1 MADEKKRVKLSK
13 GVLMAR
19 MAVVVLLIISMLFIA
34 IRLFGGLS
42 FSGIS
47 DRVAT
52 FFREIGDDESY
63 PYNVVSASL
72 NSIKLEDRQLF
83 ILSDTAVTVLDS
95 SSNELSVIQHL
106 YTSPAIKTG
115 DGKAVVFDR
124 MGAGFRIQS
133 AYETLHE
140 DIAGGNIITA
150 AIGEKGNIAIAS
162 RSESATSELTVYNKG
177 YEKIFAWK
185 CAYEHIS
192 DIALSDN
199 GRYAAASVV
208 GAKNGEVYS
217 ILYVFDFDI
226 AEPVAKFEYNG
237 TTLIDVEF
245 TARKTISVLGD
256 NVHSVIID
264 FETRTDDAKFLS
276 TELNRYSVA
285 ENGLCAIALAR
296 FGSTTTNQLTL
307 RDRDGK
313 VLFDITLDEYIS
325 SVSCSG
331 KYVCV
336 LTGDNIVAYNKRGE
350 TVGSAKADADCSA
363 IYSDDNYVYS
373 YSLDEINRRF
383 VLGDNKDETAVTT
396 LEPETVETKP

>member
-1 MADEKKRVKLSK
+1 M
-13 GVLMAR
+13 
-19 MAVVVLLIISMLFIA
+19 
-34 IRLFGGLS
+34 
-42 FSGIS
+42 
-47 DRVAT
+47 
-52 FFREIGDDESY
+52 
-63 PYNVVSASL
+63 
-72 NSIKLEDRQLF
+72 
-83 ILSDTAVTVLDS
+83 
-95 SSNELSVIQHL
+95 
-106 YTSPAIKTG
+106 
-115 DGKAVVFDR
+115 
-124 MGAGFRIQS
+124 
-133 AYETLHE
+133 
-140 DIAGGNIITA
+140 
-150 AIGEKGNIAIAS
+150 
-162 RSESATSELTVYNKG
+162 
-177 YEKIFAWK
+177 
-185 CAYEHIS
+185 
-192 DIALSDN
+192 
-199 GRYAAASVV
+199 
-208 GAKNGEVYS
+208 
-217 ILYVFDFDI
+217 
-226 AEPVAKFEYNG
+226 
-237 TTLIDVEF
+237 
-245 TARKTISVLGD
+245 LGD
-256 NVHSVIID
+256 NVHSVITD

-383 VLGDNKDETAVTT
+383 VLGDNKDETAATT